1 MLNARKIGGGY
12 CICSTSPHYM
22 ERGNGS
28 LISVPS
34 ERPTL
39 MRGGLRWNDTS
50 EIGGVIYG

>member
-1 MLNARKIGGGY
+1 MINARKIGGGY
-12 CICSTSPHYM
+12 SLPLSYR

-34 ERPTL
+34 RLPK
-39 MRGGLRWNDTS
+39 GGQRWFNTS

>member
-1 MLNARKIGGGY
+1 MIKNREFGGGW
-12 CICSTSPHYM
+12 IITHPSTNT

-34 ERPTL
+34 RLPK
-39 MRGGLRWNDTS
+39 GGQRWNDTS

>member
-1 MLNARKIGGGY
+1 MINARKFGGGY
-12 CICSTSPHYM
+12 SLPLSYR

-39 MRGGLRWNDTS
+39 MRGGQRWFNTS